1 MLGLLYMY
9 KLNAEMKE
17 INVQISNRIRELR
30 ARFQWT
36 QQDLASKVGVT
47 RQTIAAL
54 EKGDYVPSLLLAMN
68 ICLAFQM
75 TVEEVFQSKGEG
87 Q

>member
-1 MLGLLYMY
+1 MH
-9 KLNAEMKE
+9 
-17 INVQISNRIRELR
+17 ISNRIRELR

-54 EKGDYVPSLLLAMN
+54 EKGNYIPSLLLAMN
-68 ICLAFQM
+68 ICLEFQM
-75 TVEEVFQSKGEG
+75 TVEEVFQLNGED
-87 Q
+87 QQ